1 MKASTWW
8 GEDWRKSF
16 PDGVTLSLIVPVYN
30 ERFLAGE
37 LVRRLLD
44 LSIPQLQSIEIIL
57 VDDASTDG
65 TGEILDELA
74 AAHPNRIQLLRHPKN
89 QGKGAALRTGIAR
102 ATGDLI
108 VFQDADLEYDPSD
121 LADLVRPFW
130 EDGADVVY
138 GSRFA
143 PGGRRRVVYFRH
155 SMGNRLITFLSNL
168 ATDLN
173 LTDVETCYKMFRAP
187 LLKSIPI
194 RSQDFA
200 VEIELTS
207 KIAKRNC
214 SVYEVPI
221 SYRGRTYR
229 EGKKIGWRD
238 GVKALYSILRFWLV
252 DDLYREDE
260 FGGTILHNLER
271 AQRFNGWMADA
282 IAPHV
287 GTTVLEIGAGIGNM
301 TSCLTPRDLYVA
313 SDVNPNYLHYLR
325 NFSAGK
331 PYLEV
336 ARVDLED
343 AATFGD
349 LEQRFD
355 TVICLNVLEH
365 VKDPDHALEN
375 MYSALAP
382 GGRLLLYVPQGQW
395 LYSSLDVALEHRCRY
410 DRKSLSLELV
420 KAGFVVESMQGFNRV
435 SVLGWFW
442 NGKIMRRSTFGRLQ
456 IKLFDLCV
464 PILKYLDPWL
474 PGKGLGLIAV
484 AQKPQE

>member
-1 MKASTWW
+1 MNASKWW
-8 GEDWRKSF
+8 GEDWRESF

-30 ERFLAGE
+30 ERFLDGV
-37 LVRRLLD
+37 LIRRLLD
-44 LSIPQLQSIEIIL
+44 LSIPQVATIEIIV
-57 VDDASTDG
+57 VDDASSDG
-65 TGEILDELA
+65 TGEILDDLVA
-74 AAHPNRIQLLRHPKN
+74 SHPEKLQLFRHQTN

-102 ATGDLI
+102 ASGDLI

-121 LADLVRPFW
+121 LAELVRPFW

-143 PGGRRRVVYFRH
+143 TGGRRRVVYFRH

-168 ATDLN
+168 FTDLN

-194 RSQDFA
+194 RSTDFA
-200 VEIELTS
+200 VEIELTA

-214 SVYEVPI
+214 SVFEVPI

-238 GVKALYSILRFWLV
+238 GVKALYSILRYWLV

-282 IAPHV
+282 IAPNV
-287 GTTVLEIGAGIGNM
+287 GKTVLEIGAGIGNI

-313 SDVNPNYLHYLR
+313 SDVNANYLHYLR
-325 NFSAGK
+325 NFAAGR
-331 PYLEV
+331 PYLKV

-343 AATFGD
+343 ATSFSEF
-349 LEQRFD
+349 EQKFD

-365 VKDPDHALEN
+365 VQDPNRALAN
-375 MYSALAP
+375 IHGALAP
-382 GGRLLLYVPQGQW
+382 GGRLLLYVPQGQG
-395 LYSSLDVALEHRCRY
+395 LYSSLDVALGHRCRY
-410 DRKSLSLELV
+410 DRKSLSQELV
-420 KAGFVVESMQGFNRV
+420 DAGFTVETLKGFNRI
-435 SVLGWFW
+435 SVLGWWW
-442 NGKIMRRSTFGRLQ
+442 NGKIMRRSNFGRLQ

-464 PILKYLDPWL
+464 PLLKLMEPWL
-474 PGKGLGLIAV
+474 PGRGLGLIAV
-484 AQKPQE
+484 ARKSS